1 MPINGALSHAFQMHY
16 RSLKGEKTGKLT
28 HSWGIWIVKS
38 FKEGET
44 LGKKLSFQK
53 EGAEWWEENKKKLV
67 L

>member
-1 MPINGALSHAFQMHY
+1 MYY

-28 HSWGIWIVKS
+28 HSWEIWIVKS

-53 EGAEWWEENKKKLV
+53 EGAEWWEENQKKLV